1 MKRFLFFVFVIV
13 FITSCKKKSSGYS
26 DVRELYRAS
35 MTALQSKDIKKI
47 RKFVEE
53 ALPDAGT
60 IQALKNK
67 GYNYRGIPDELKERP
82 TALKDWKTDFANSLL
97 ELADELD
104 GQGILNDL
112 KFIGFDEEYL
122 PEEIEK
128 GTGILFMEPFG
139 RFATTTDTIEYKI
152 GEVLKINGKW
162 KSFTE
167 AKL

>member
-1 MKRFLFFVFVIV
+1 MKRFLWFALVLI

-35 MTALQSKDIKKI
+35 MKAIQSKDIRKI
-47 RKFVEE
+47 RKFVDE

-67 GYNYRGIPDELKERP
+67 GYNYRGIPNELKDRP
-82 TALKDWKTDFANSLL
+82 TALEDWKADFGNNLL
-97 ELADELD
+97 ELANDLD
-104 GQGILNDL
+104 GQGILKDL
-112 KFIGFDEEYL
+112 KFIGFDEEYE

-139 RFATTTDTIEYKI
+139 KFATTTDTIEYKI

>member
-1 MKRFLFFVFVIV
+1 MKRILLSALVFF
-13 FITSCKKKSSGYS
+13 FIISCKKKSTGYS
-26 DVRELYRAS
+26 DVRELYKAS
-35 MTALQSKDIKKI
+35 MVAMQSKDRYKI
-47 RKFVEE
+47 RRFVEE

-60 IQALKNK
+60 IQALKSM
-67 GYNYRGIPDELKERP
+67 GYSYRGIPDELKDRP
-82 TALKDWKTDFANSLL
+82 SAMEDWKTAFTNKLF
-97 ELADELD
+97 ELAAELD
-104 GQGILNDL
+104 GRNILKEL
-112 KFIGFDEEYL
+112 KFIGFDEEYQ

-139 RFATTTDTIEYKI
+139 IFATATDTIEYKI

>member
-1 MKRFLFFVFVIV
+1 MKRYFLFALV
-13 FITSCKKKSSGYS
+13 FIFIVSCKEKSAGYS

-35 MTALQSKDIKKI
+35 MTALQSKNIKKI
-47 RKFVEE
+47 RKFVDE

-60 IQALKNK
+60 IQALKSK
-67 GYNYRGIPDELKERP
+67 GFDYRGIPNELKDRP
-82 TALKDWKTDFANSLL
+82 AALDDWKTDFANRLL
-97 ELADELD
+97 ELSNELE
-104 GQGILNDL
+104 GRGILNDL
-112 KFIGFDEEYL
+112 KFIGFDEEYE

-139 RFATTTDTIEYKI
+139 IFATTTDTIEYKI